1 MTAPRVLRTG
11 LLGAGSFAD
20 YHAGKLASLPQSA
33 FQGLFDPDLLRAQA
47 LADKHSCRPASSLPD
62 LLRGLDAIIIASPA
76 NTHFDAARSALEE
89 GLHVYVEKP
98 LAEWA
103 PDADMLVAEAS
114 RRGLVLQVGHQER
127 LVAGALGLF
136 GAPER
141 PTHVEAVREGPGSG
155 RGEDVSVTLDLL
167 IHDLDLAI
175 ELIGADPVE
184 AAASSDG
191 EALNVVQADVK
202 FSNGA
207 TAHFRSSRRAKAR
220 ARTSKFVY
228 PSGAVDIDFVA
239 RTMSN
244 RTGFNL
250 DPDFASKIPDPLGAG
265 VASFLKA
272 CLGEGPNIAPGAAAA
287 KAVRLANMID
297 AAARS
302 PD

>member
-1 MTAPRVLRTG
+1 MSAARVLRTG
-11 LLGAGSFAD
+11 LLGAGSFAS

-33 FQGLFDPDLLRAQA
+33 FQGLFDPDPLRAQA
-47 LADKHSCRPASSLPD
+47 LADKHSCRPASSFPD
-62 LLRGLDAIIIASPA
+62 LLKDLDAIIIASPA
-76 NTHFDAARSALEE
+76 NTHFDAALAALEA

-103 PDADMLVAEAS
+103 TDADVLVAEAS
-114 RRGLVLQVGHQER
+114 ARGRVLQVGHQER

-136 GAPER
+136 AAPER
-141 PTHVEAVREGPGSG
+141 PTHIEAVREGPGSG

-175 ELIGADPVE
+175 ELIGADPF
-184 AAASSDG
+184 AATASTDG
-191 EALNVVQADVK
+191 AGLNIVQADVK

-207 TAHFRSSRRAKAR
+207 TAHFRSNRRAEAR
-220 ARTSKFVY
+220 ARTTKIVY

-244 RTGFNL
+244 NTGFNL
-250 DPDFASKIPDPLGAG
+250 DPDFASKVPDPLGAG
-265 VASFLKA
+265 VEGFLKA
-272 CLGEGPNIAPGAAAA
+272 CLGEGQNIAPGAAAA

-297 AAARS
+297 AAAQA
-302 PD
+302 